1 MAASEEWARRA
12 ATLLW
17 LEQCLQSPQ
26 TPHDAELI
34 LPQGGL
40 TRGHLFE
47 LTRMAGDS
55 SVYDTFDSVCSR
67 DAGVALHIW
76 LYHLQGG
83 EASRLP
89 LPTASQTPLNS
100 KLRRDSKK
108 ALEEHELALK
118 SSNKLLDNKRRRPAQ
133 GGASLESREANLA
146 TLRAAPYEQPF
157 RWMGEQ
163 PTSAAP
169 ARTASG
175 GGGGGGGAPPPGAA
189 ERERRLGCKL
199 SLALGTHRRVGQ
211 DCPFRTFADEGG
223 RDVLRFI
230 AELGLTD
237 DSGVWIPR
245 PANHAQTLSYLNC
258 RMQVELN
265 NVRTQS
271 EGEGPTCGEHGTLVN
286 PLKAGSDAVD
296 GVARGWM
303 GKTAELVALDEHKVK
318 ALTNATGWH
327 SSPGGALLYACSK
340 YFALAS
346 DKGYAVGQ
354 KAAGYL
360 EFTAEGREVFQLLGY
375 LQDLLSLKGSRNY
388 VRSINAPI
396 VHRLL
401 QQAPGSLYTFLKEEE
416 ELAAGKGAG
425 KIRKQI
431 LAGAESPEMMA
442 CVAYE
447 SIVGDFYTFPIM
459 HALKHRPADGSDPH
473 VLDLAPLVQEA
484 YAKLLEAAKEPRLVA
499 TGQAKLL
506 PSFPYCYPQERHAS
520 THKTKPGRR
529 QMDMERIYTEMQSEP
544 ESLQR
549 LIELLTAALPAIA
562 KMLHTHTVALQK
574 GGALTGENDTPEL
587 RSKLSGVARS
597 NTVVECI
604 FALEKFLSTREKGSL
619 LRHRKGWTLFRYNN
633 TDAWGETL
641 PDGKLKLY
649 LAVCR
654 QEAAKKAKAEG
665 GTAKQLA
672 ANYAHGA
679 KARQELLEA
688 KRAGIRAKEEELD
701 RLRQPSLRCTT
712 FSALAKL
719 PMPALKEQLKLRA
732 LVDQRREASGKPL
745 IRTPPKKDADRESGR
760 AWLVLKLQALMKL
773 EYLEGKLSSDPN
785 DLEEGDLGC
794 ASRAPRRRKAKAAAD
809 PSDPPKKKAKG
820 AKTKKAA
827 PAAPEWDEDEEWPV
841 EAVLDALVVTAEHK
855 EHRKRWPVGTILYFV
870 AWQGWEE
877 SYNSWEPAENVETSL
892 IEDYEE
898 RAQEA
903 EAEEAEVMAEAEA
916 ETEPEPEPEVPTT
929 AAEEV
934 VVDAAD
940 AQEKTAV
947 KVLSHHVFG
956 GAKRGA
962 LHNVYVRVQYSDGTK
977 TKGGYIP
984 SEPLAGSD
992 ALADYVLTKNGKKIA
1007 KYMPS

>member
-1 MAASEEWARRA
+1 
-12 ATLLW
+12 
-17 LEQCLQSPQ
+17 
-26 TPHDAELI
+26 
-34 LPQGGL
+34 
-40 TRGHLFE
+40 
-47 LTRMAGDS
+47 
-55 SVYDTFDSVCSR
+55 
-67 DAGVALHIW
+67 VA
-76 LYHLQGG
+76 
-83 EASRLP
+83 
-89 LPTASQTPLNS
+89 
-100 KLRRDSKK
+100 
-108 ALEEHELALK
+108 
-118 SSNKLLDNKRRRPAQ
+118 
-133 GGASLESREANLA
+133 
-146 TLRAAPYEQPF
+146 
-157 RWMGEQ
+157 
-163 PTSAAP
+163 
-169 ARTASG
+169 
-175 GGGGGGGAPPPGAA
+175 
-189 ERERRLGCKL
+189 
-199 SLALGTHRRVGQ
+199 
-211 DCPFRTFADEGG
+211 
-223 RDVLRFI
+223 
-230 AELGLTD
+230 
-237 DSGVWIPR
+237 
-245 PANHAQTLSYLNC
+245 
-258 RMQVELN
+258 
-265 NVRTQS
+265 
-271 EGEGPTCGEHGTLVN
+271 LVN

-529 QMDMERIYTEMQSEP
+529 RMDMERIYTEMQSEP

-641 PDGKLKLY
+641 SDGKLKLY

-679 KARQELLEA
+679 KARQALLEA
-688 KRAGIRAKEEELD
+688 KRAGIRAREEELD
-701 RLRQPSLRCTT
+701 RLRDPSLRCTT

-745 IRTPPKKDADRESGR
+745 IRTPPKKDADGESGR

-785 DLEEGDLGC
+785 DLEDGDLGC